1 MRRYIVIGLMG
12 LMAMSCKKSSEK
24 LEDGDYI
31 LFGTFYGFC
40 MGEECREMYM
50 LTIDKLY
57 EDIDDGNEVEYVELP
72 TDLYADVHDIK
83 MSIPADLTALPDS
96 TFGCPDCHDQG
107 GVFLRIKKDDV
118 DQSWTIDNDLDAIPT
133 YLHSIVDL
141 IHEKVELINN

>member
-1 MRRYIVIGLMG
+1 MSRYIVIGLMG
-12 LMAMSCKKSSEK
+12 LMAISCKKSSEK
-24 LEDGDYI
+24 LEDADYI
-31 LFGTFYGFC
+31 VFGTFYGFC

-50 LTIDKLY
+50 LTNENLY
-57 EDIDDGNEVEYVELP
+57 EDIDDSNADEYVELP
-72 TDLYADVHDIK
+72 TDLYADVVDLET
-83 MSIPADLTALPDS
+83 SIPADLKALPDS

-133 YLHSIVDL
+133 YLHGIVDL